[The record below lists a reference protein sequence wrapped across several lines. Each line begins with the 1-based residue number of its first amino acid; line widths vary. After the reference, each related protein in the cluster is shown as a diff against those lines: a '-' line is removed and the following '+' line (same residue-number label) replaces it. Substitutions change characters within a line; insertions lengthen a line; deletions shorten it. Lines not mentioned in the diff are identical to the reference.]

1 MSNLNTS
8 WYYMCLRLDNP
19 DSYYQPNTP
28 RKFNLTVVSQELA
41 SFLGGVMITTTVESN
56 KRKASG
62 KAFQD
67 RHVKKIPKTFHLV
80 RNVITV
86 KTLNC
91 RINLEICIQFQ

>member
-1 MSNLNTS
+1 
-8 WYYMCLRLDNP
+8 
-19 DSYYQPNTP
+19 
-28 RKFNLTVVSQELA
+28 
-41 SFLGGVMITTTVESN
+41 MITTTVESN

-91 RINLEICIQFQ
+91 RINLEICIQFQRSVSTVQLSIKSGTVNIIRL